1 VGEWMFG
8 LAKLAAHTIHDKG
21 ETKKGAK
28 KVGADEKE
36 IPKDAVYPDELGLK
50 YPDRV
55 LFHGLNVMT
64 SNRGIE
70 GKLDMVAHN
79 KPQICLST
87 HYLGTIG
94 VAGKT
99 HIYAAFSRDVGSD
112 FDKDGRRYI
121 PKASKEWLIENLK
134 FVHAREVIGTLHTIE
149 YVWVSKKSS
158 AFEDDYKKAKELAKS
173 IKVPVK
179 MVN

>member
-1 VGEWMFG
+1 MYG
-8 LAKLAAHTIHDKG
+8 LAKLAAHTIVDKG

-28 KVGADEKE
+28 KAGADEKE
-36 IPKDAVYPDELGLK
+36 IPKDAIYPDELGIQ
-50 YPDRV
+50 YPDRT
-55 LFHGLNVMT
+55 LFHGLNVMS

-70 GKLDMVAHN
+70 GKLQMVAHN
-79 KPQICLST
+79 QPQICLST

-94 VAGKT
+94 IAGKT

-121 PKASKEWLIENLK
+121 PKASKEYLIENPQ
-134 FVHAREVIGTLHTIE
+134 FVNAREVIGTLKDIE

-158 AFEDDYKKAKELAKS
+158 AFQDDYQKAKELAKS

>member
-1 VGEWMFG
+1 MYG
-8 LAKLAAHTIHDKG
+8 LAKLAAHTIVDKG
-21 ETKKGAK
+21 ESVKGAK
-28 KVGADEKE
+28 KAGADEKE
-36 IPKDAVYPDELGLK
+36 IPIDAVYPDQFGIT
-50 YPDRV
+50 YPERV
-55 LFHGLNVMT
+55 LYHGLNVMA

-70 GKLDMVAHN
+70 GKLKMVAHN

-121 PKASKEWLIENLK
+121 PKASKEYLIENPN
-134 FVHAREVIGTLHTIE
+134 FVHAREVIGTLNTID
-149 YVWVSKKSS
+149 YIWVSKKSS
-158 AFEDDYKKAKELAKS
+158 AFQDDYQKAKELAKT
-173 IKVPVK
+173 IKVPVR

>member
-1 VGEWMFG
+1 MIG
-8 LAKLAAHTIHDKG
+8 LAKLAAHKIIDKG
-21 ETKKGAK
+21 DSKKGAK
-28 KVGADEKE
+28 KAGAEEKE
-36 IPKDAVYPDELGLK
+36 IPKDAVYPDEFGLE
-50 YPDRV
+50 YPERV

-70 GKLDMVAHN
+70 GKLNMVANN

-99 HIYAAFSRDVGSD
+99 HILAAFSRDVGSD

-121 PKASKEWLIENLK
+121 PKASKESLIENPN
-134 FVHAREVIGTLHTIE
+134 FVHAREVIGTLNTIT
-149 YVWVSKKSS
+149 YIWVSKKSS
-158 AFEDDYKKAKELAKS
+158 AFKDDYQKAKELAKS
-173 IKVPVK
+173 IDVPVRI
-179 MVN
+179 VS

>member
-1 VGEWMFG
+1 MFG
-8 LAKLAAHTIHDKG
+8 LAKLAAHVIVDKG

-28 KVGADEKE
+28 KAGADEKE
-36 IPKDAVYPDELGLK
+36 MPKEVVYPDEFGIH
-50 YPDRV
+50 YSDRT
-55 LFHGLNVMT
+55 LYHGLNVMA

-70 GKLDMVAHN
+70 GKLNMVAHN

-99 HIYAAFSRDVGSD
+99 HILGAFSRDVGSD

-121 PKASKEWLIENLK
+121 PAASKEYLIENPN
-134 FVHAREVIGTLHTIE
+134 FVHAREVIGTLKNIE

-158 AFEDDYKKAKELAKS
+158 AFNDDYKKAKELAKS
-173 IKVPVK
+173 IKVPVR